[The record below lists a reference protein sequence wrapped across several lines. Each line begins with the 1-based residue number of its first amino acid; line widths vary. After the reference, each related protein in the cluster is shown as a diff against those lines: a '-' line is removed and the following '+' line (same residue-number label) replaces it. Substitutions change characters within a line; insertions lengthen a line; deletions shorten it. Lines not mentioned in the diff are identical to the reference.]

1 MSKEQAILEKSLGKL
16 LGTED
21 GTSDFFHHL
30 VTIES
35 KDVSKD
41 ATDPNGGSTHIWGAI
56 GSQPFSCTVGSFGVL
71 DSASG
76 RDHARSF

>member
-41 ATDPNGGSTHIWGAI
+41 ATAPNGGNMHIWGDW
-56 GSQPFSCTVGSFGVL
+56 FSAYQLHHRIFWS
-71 DSASG
+71 S
-76 RDHARSF
+76 